1 MHGMCLSDAPMLRHA
16 QQRNRVPSPPPH
28 SQNAPNNRP
37 GPRLFRLGNSLNLV
51 FIQLLV
57 WSYKIHLVVEGKH
70 HLFKFLALTK
80 INKLIINID

>member
-37 GPRLFRLGNSLNLV
+37 GPRLFRLRRV
-51 FIQLLV
+51 QEAEV
-57 WSYKIHLVVEGKH
+57 REGVPLH
-70 HLFKFLALTK
+70 RVRVSSPRGVCQDQDQWPPSQWH
-80 INKLIINID
+80 